1 MRRPLSALFD
11 AARGWDAFFFT
22 PSDPTPLAL
31 IRIVTGLLLLWS
43 LGITGLDLHD
53 ALGTTAWDDP
63 QTVRAMLN
71 PGAWSFWLDV
81 PDALLRPAWV
91 VAMIVLA
98 MFLLGLF
105 SRWTAPLAWIIVVST
120 SRRTPT
126 MLFGFDGI
134 IATWT
139 FYLAVCGASG
149 HALSLDRWLARR
161 RANRA
166 GRPLG
171 PPGPTIA
178 ANLGLRLLQLH
189 LCLIY
194 GMAGLAKLQ
203 GASWWDGSAIG
214 KLLGNSEFRPFD
226 LTWLATDPAA
236 EYVLNLATHL
246 ALWTEIGYVALI
258 WVRGLR
264 PLVLISVVMMHLGIA
279 LTMGLT
285 EFSLA
290 MIVGNLAFVPAHW
303 LPSAIRGGG
312 GSEQVSGLQSSKVDP
327 AANAPAQA
335 RPWAGSRRPAR

>member
-1 MRRPLSALFD
+1 MRRPLSALSD
-11 AARGWDAFFFT
+11 AARGWNAFFF
-22 PSDPTPLAL
+22 SLADPTPLAL
-31 IRIVTGLLLLWS
+31 IRIVTGSLLLWS
-43 LGITGLDLHD
+43 LGITGLDLHA
-53 ALGTTAWDDP
+53 ALGSEAWADP

-71 PGAWSFWLDV
+71 PGAWSIWLNV
-81 PDALLRPAWV
+81 PDALLRPTWV
-91 VAMIVLA
+91 VAMIVLTL
-98 MFLLGLF
+98 FTLGLF
-105 SRWTAPLAWIIVVST
+105 SRWMAPLAWIIVVST
-120 SRRTPT
+120 SRRMPT

-171 PPGPTIA
+171 PPEPTIA
-178 ANLGLRLLQLH
+178 ANLGLRLIQLH

-203 GASWWDGSAIG
+203 SASWWNGSAIG

-246 ALWTEIGYVALI
+246 ALWTEIGYAVLI

-264 PLVLISVVMMHLGIA
+264 PLVLLSVVMMHLGIA

-285 EFSLA
+285 
-290 MIVGNLAFVPAHW
+290 
-303 LPSAIRGGG
+303 
-312 GSEQVSGLQSSKVDP
+312 
-327 AANAPAQA
+327 
-335 RPWAGSRRPAR
+335 